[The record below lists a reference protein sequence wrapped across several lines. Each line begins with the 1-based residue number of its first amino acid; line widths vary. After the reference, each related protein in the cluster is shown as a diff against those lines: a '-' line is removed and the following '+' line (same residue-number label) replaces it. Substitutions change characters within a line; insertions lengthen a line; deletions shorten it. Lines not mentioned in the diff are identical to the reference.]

1 MIFFNDITVL
11 EILICFAISFI
22 VSFGATPFVMK
33 LAYRINALDIPDGG
47 RHIHKKT
54 TPLIGGLG
62 IFSGFFIS
70 ILIFAKYTDS
80 VLALAGILAGAVMI
94 VVMGIYDDARDMT
107 AKVKLLIQIVA
118 ASLVVFCGVTV
129 DYISVPSFIAHGGIY
144 NLNWIKYPITIF
156 WIVAVTNAVNLID
169 GLDGLAAGVSSIA
182 TFSLFF
188 ISVIQDNVEAAV
200 LSAALAG
207 SCLGFLPFN
216 MNPAKIFM
224 GDTGS
229 QFLGY
234 MLAIISVLGLSK
246 GVVII
251 SFLVPFAILG
261 LPLFD
266 TTVAILRRIS
276 QGKPIMSADRG
287 HLHHQLMDK
296 GFSQKQTVAILY
308 VISILF
314 SLIAVL
320 ATQTGADQIL
330 WIGFSVVIIIFVGVV
345 FLNLFSNDD
354 DSQKDED
361 TNMNEKKKGENE

>member
-1 MIFFNDITVL
+1 MVFFNDISIL

-33 LAYRINALDIPDGG
+33 LAYKINALDIPDGG

-62 IFSGFFIS
+62 IFAGFFIS
-70 ILIFAKYTDS
+70 VLVFAKYTDS
-80 VLALAGILAGAVMI
+80 IIALIGILLGSMMI
-94 VVMGIYDDARDMT
+94 VGMGIYDDSRDMR
-107 AKVKLLIQIVA
+107 ARSKLIIQIIA
-118 ASLVVFCGVTV
+118 AALVVFCGVTV
-129 DYISVPSFIAHGGIY
+129 DYISVPSFIAHGGIF
-144 NLNWIKYPITIF
+144 NLNWLKYPITIL

-200 LSAALAG
+200 ISAALAG
-207 SCLGFLPFN
+207 GCLGFLPYN

-229 QFLGY
+229 QFLGF

-246 GVVII
+246 GAVII
-251 SFLVPFAILG
+251 SFLVPFVILG
-261 LPLFD
+261 IPLFD
-266 TTVAILRRIS
+266 TSFAILRRII
-276 QGKPIMSADRG
+276 QRRPIMEADRG
-287 HLHHQLMDK
+287 HLHHKLLDR

-308 VISILF
+308 VISILL
-314 SLIAVL
+314 SVIAVL
-320 ATQTGADQIL
+320 VAQTGTDQIL
-330 WIGFSVVIIIFVGVV
+330 WIGFSVIILIVIGFVLTKV
-345 FLNLFSNDD
+345 LNKSENNENEDMND
-354 DSQKDED
+354 
-361 TNMNEKKKGENE
+361 NKKGEDK

>member
-1 MIFFNDITVL
+1 MVFFNDITVL

-22 VSFGATPFVMK
+22 ASFGSTPFVMK
-33 LAYRINALDIPDGG
+33 LAYKLNAVDIPDGG

-62 IFSGFFIS
+62 IFAGFFIS
-70 ILIFAKYTDS
+70 VLMFCKYTDS
-80 VLALAGILAGAVMI
+80 IVSLICIITGALII
-94 VVMGIYDDARDMT
+94 VAMGVVDDARDLA
-107 AKVKLLIQIVA
+107 AKKKLLIQIIA
-118 ASLVVFCGVTV
+118 AAIVVFGGVTV
-129 DYISVPSFIAHGGIY
+129 DYISVPSFIAHGGIF
-144 NLNWIKYPITIF
+144 NLNWIKYPITIL

-200 LSAALAG
+200 ISAALAG
-207 SCLGFLPFN
+207 GCLGFLPYN
-216 MNPAKIFM
+216 MNPARIFM

-229 QFLGY
+229 QFLGF

-251 SFLVPFAILG
+251 SFLVPFVILG

-266 TTVAILRRIS
+266 TSFAILRRII
-276 QGKPIMSADRG
+276 QRRPIMEADRG
-287 HLHHQLMDK
+287 HLHHKLMDK

-308 VISILF
+308 VISILL
-314 SLIAVL
+314 SVIAVL
-320 ATQTGADQIL
+320 VAQTGTDQIL
-330 WIGFSVVIIIFVGVV
+330 WIGFSVIILVVIGFVLSKVLSNTDNQTDDEVV
-345 FLNLFSNDD
+345 NDI
-354 DSQKDED
+354 
-361 TNMNEKKKGENE
+361 KKGDDK

>member
-1 MIFFNDITVL
+1 MVFFNDISIL

-33 LAYRINALDIPDGG
+33 LAYKINALDIPDGG

-62 IFSGFFIS
+62 IFVGFFIS
-70 ILIFAKYTDS
+70 VLVFAKYTDS
-80 VLALAGILAGAVMI
+80 IIALVGILLGSMI
-94 VVMGIYDDARDMT
+94 IVGMGIYDDSRDMR
-107 AKVKLLIQIVA
+107 ARSKLIIQIIA
-118 ASLVVFCGVTV
+118 AALVVFCGVTV
-129 DYISVPSFIAHGGIY
+129 DYISVPSFIAHGGIF
-144 NLNWIKYPITIF
+144 NLNWIKYPITIL

-200 LSAALAG
+200 ISAALAG
-207 SCLGFLPFN
+207 GCLGFLPYN

-229 QFLGY
+229 QFLGF

-246 GVVII
+246 GAVII
-251 SFLVPFAILG
+251 SFLVPFVILG
-261 LPLFD
+261 IPLFD
-266 TTVAILRRIS
+266 TSFAILRRII
-276 QGKPIMSADRG
+276 QRRPIMEADRG
-287 HLHHQLMDK
+287 HLHHKLLDR

-308 VISILF
+308 VISILL
-314 SLIAVL
+314 SVIAVL
-320 ATQTGADQIL
+320 VAQTGTDQIL
-330 WIGFSVVIIIFVGVV
+330 WIGFSVIILIVIGFVLTKV
-345 FLNLFSNDD
+345 LNKSENNENEDMND
-354 DSQKDED
+354 
-361 TNMNEKKKGENE
+361 NKKGEDK

>member
-33 LAYRINALDIPDGG
+33 LAFRINALDIPDGG

-62 IFSGFFIS
+62 IFAGFFLS
-70 ILIFAKYTDS
+70 VLIFAKYTDS
-80 VLALAGILAGAVMI
+80 ILALIGILLGALI
-94 VVMGIYDDARDMT
+94 VVSMGVVDDSKT
-107 AKVKLLIQIVA
+107 LSAKVKLLFQIMA
-118 ASLVVFCGVTV
+118 AAVVVFCGVTV
-129 DYISVPSFIAHGGIY
+129 DYISVPSFISEGGIY
-144 NLNWIKYPITIF
+144 NLGWIKYPITIL

-200 LSAALAG
+200 ISAALAG
-207 SCLGFLPFN
+207 GCLGFLPYN

-229 QFLGY
+229 QFLGF

-246 GVVII
+246 GAVII
-251 SFLVPFAILG
+251 SFLVPFVILG

-266 TTVAILRRIS
+266 TSFAILRRIL
-276 QGKPIMSADRG
+276 QRRPIMEADRG
-287 HLHHQLMDK
+287 HLHHKLMDK

-308 VISILF
+308 VISIVL
-314 SLIAVL
+314 SVIAVL
-320 ATQTGADQIL
+320 VAQTGTDQIL
-330 WIGFSVVIIIFVGVV
+330 WIGFSVVIIVVIGFIFSKI
-345 FLNLFSNDD
+345 LSKNANSEKNTCDD
-354 DSQKDED
+354 
-361 TNMNEKKKGENE
+361 MNTEKKGENE

>member
-1 MIFFNDITVL
+1 MVFFNDISIL

-33 LAYRINALDIPDGG
+33 LAYKINALDIPDGG

-62 IFSGFFIS
+62 IFAGFFIS
-70 ILIFAKYTDS
+70 VLVFAKYTDS
-80 VLALAGILAGAVMI
+80 IIALIGILLGSMMI
-94 VVMGIYDDARDMT
+94 VGMGIYDDSRDMR
-107 AKVKLLIQIVA
+107 ARSKLIIQIIA
-118 ASLVVFCGVTV
+118 AALVVFCGVTV
-129 DYISVPSFIAHGGIY
+129 DYISVPSFIAHGGIF
-144 NLNWIKYPITIF
+144 NLNWIKYPITIL

-200 LSAALAG
+200 ISAALAG
-207 SCLGFLPFN
+207 GCLGFLPYN

-229 QFLGY
+229 QFLGF

-246 GVVII
+246 GAVII
-251 SFLVPFAILG
+251 SFLVPFVILG
-261 LPLFD
+261 IPLFD
-266 TTVAILRRIS
+266 TSFAILRRII
-276 QGKPIMSADRG
+276 QRRPIMEADRG
-287 HLHHQLMDK
+287 HLHHKLLDR

-308 VISILF
+308 VISILL
-314 SLIAVL
+314 SVIAVL
-320 ATQTGADQIL
+320 VAQTGTDQIL
-330 WIGFSVVIIIFVGVV
+330 WIGFSVIILIVIGFVLTKV
-345 FLNLFSNDD
+345 LNKSENNENEDMND
-354 DSQKDED
+354 
-361 TNMNEKKKGENE
+361 NKKGEDK

>member
-1 MIFFNDITVL
+1 MVFFNEITVL
-11 EILICFAISFI
+11 EILICFAVSFI

-33 LAYRINALDIPDGG
+33 LAFRIRALDIPDGG

-62 IFSGFFIS
+62 IFAGFFIS
-70 ILIFAKYTDS
+70 VLIFAKYTDS
-80 VLALAGILAGAVMI
+80 ILALVGILAGAFLMVG
-94 VVMGIYDDARDMT
+94 MGVIDDAKDLP
-107 AKVKLLIQIVA
+107 AKVKLLVQIVA
-118 ASLVVFCGVTV
+118 AALVVFSGVTV
-129 DYISVPSFIAHGGIY
+129 DYISVPSFIAHGGIF
-144 NLNWIKYPITIF
+144 NLNIIKYPITIL

-200 LSAALAG
+200 ISAALAG
-207 SCLGFLPFN
+207 ACLGFLPFN

-246 GVVII
+246 GAVVI
-251 SFLVPFAILG
+251 SFLIPFVILG

-266 TTVAILRRIS
+266 TSFAILRRIL
-276 QGKPIMSADRG
+276 QRRPIMEADRG
-287 HLHHQLMDK
+287 HLHHKLMDK

-308 VISILF
+308 IISILL
-314 SLIAVL
+314 SVIAVL
-320 ATQTGADQIL
+320 VAQTGTDQFL
-330 WIGFSVVIIIFVGVV
+330 WIGFSVVIILTIGFV
-345 FLNLFSNDD
+345 LSKILSKNDN
-354 DSQKDED
+354 SEKNSD
-361 TNMNEKKKGENE
+361 TDMKKEKKGENK